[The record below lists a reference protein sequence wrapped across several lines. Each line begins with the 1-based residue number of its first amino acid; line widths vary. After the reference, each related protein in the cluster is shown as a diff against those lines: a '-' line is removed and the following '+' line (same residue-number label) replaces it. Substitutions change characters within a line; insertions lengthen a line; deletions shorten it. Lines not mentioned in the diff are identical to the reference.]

1 MRSRVLE
8 RKDWPAT
15 KKKKKNKKR
24 YEALRTNG
32 NTKLQK
38 KTLFESNRAPLQPTK
53 NTERKPA
60 LPYLERSLLVRSKK
74 HTNINTSS

>member
-1 MRSRVLE
+1 MRSRVSE
-8 RKDWPAT
+8 RKDWPAPP
-15 KKKKKNKKR
+15 KKKNKKR

-38 KTLFESNRAPLQPTK
+38 KTLFEANRAPLQPTK

-60 LPYLERSLLVRSKK
+60 LPYLERNLLVRSKK
-74 HTNINTSS
+74 HT